1 MAGGAAT
8 DACGRERRGT
18 PQLCELDS
26 DTADSACASLYQHQ
40 LTGTESAKV
49 DKALASGERNGR
61 DP

>member
-1 MAGGAAT
+1 MQVTG
-8 DACGRERRGT
+8 ACGREHRGT

-40 LTGTESAKV
+40 LNGTESAKV

>member
-1 MAGGAAT
+1 MQITDAGG
-8 DACGRERRGT
+8 REHRGT

-49 DKALASGERNGR
+49 DKALAT
-61 DP
+61 D